1 MRLVLVTETFPPEVN
16 GVAHTL
22 ERWVVA
28 FESRGHAV
36 RVIRPRQALESWAA
50 DRTLSLPLPFYPELR
65 LGLAGRENIAL
76 FLSQFGADLVH
87 IATEGPLGWAAL
99 LAGKRLGLPVATS
112 FHTNFDHYSDH
123 YRLGFLKPIVWRY
136 LRWFHNQAAV
146 TLVPSEGTR
155 RRLLQAQFRRVEIWS
170 RGVDCRAFHPSK
182 RDVLLRE
189 SLGLKPE
196 DVLLL
201 YVGRLAPEKNLTVLV
216 SAFQAARQPFAL
228 QSRQLCLAMVGSG
241 PMACWLKQQNTRGV
255 LFAGLQRGESLA
267 RWYASA
273 DLFVFPSRSETFGN
287 VVMEAMASGLPVVAF
302 DSPGVNEQV
311 VHGSTGLILEGD
323 AELPE
328 AIRLLSGDPGVRAL
342 LGRNARRSAE
352 KRAWEPIFDSLEQRY
367 ELLIRRHRTKTGEK
381 AA

>member
-22 ERWVVA
+22 QRWVEA
-28 FESRGHAV
+28 FEGRGHAV
-36 RVIRPRQALESWAA
+36 RVIRPRQALESRAA

-65 LGLAGRENIAL
+65 FGLASRENIAML
-76 FLSQFGADLVH
+76 LSRFGADLVH
-87 IATEGPLGWAAL
+87 VATEGPLGWAAL
-99 LAGKRLGLPVATS
+99 LTGKKLGLPVATS

-123 YRLGFLKPIVWRY
+123 YRIGFLKPIVWRY

-155 RRLLQAQFRRVEIWS
+155 RRLLTARFRRVEIWT
-170 RGVDCRAFHPSK
+170 RGVDCLTFHPAK
-182 RDVLLRE
+182 RDILLRQ
-189 SLGLKPE
+189 SLGLKPD

-201 YVGRLAPEKNLTVLV
+201 YVGRLAPEKNLAVLA
-216 SAFQAARQPFAL
+216 SAFQVAREQLAG
-228 QSRQLCLAMVGSG
+228 QGRQLRLAMVGGG
-241 PMACWLKQQNTRGV
+241 PMARWLEQQNISG
-255 LFAGLQRGESLA
+255 LLLGGLQRGDSLA

-302 DSPGVNEQV
+302 NSPGVNEQV
-311 VHGSTGLILEGD
+311 VHRSNGLIVEMN
-323 AELPE
+323 AELAE
-328 AIRLLSGDPGVRAL
+328 AIRLLSDDPRVRAL
-342 LGRNARRSAE
+342 LGHNARRSAE
-352 KRAWEPIFDSLEQRY
+352 KRAWEPIFDFLEQRY
-367 ELLIRRHRTKTGEK
+367 KLLIRGHRIKMAEK

>member
-22 ERWVVA
+22 QRWVEA
-28 FESRGHAV
+28 FAGRGHAV
-36 RVIRPRQALESWAA
+36 RVIRPRQALESSAA

-65 LGLAGRENIAL
+65 FGLAGRQNIAL

-99 LAGKRLGLPVATS
+99 LAGKGLRLPVATS
-112 FHTNFDHYSDH
+112 FHTNFDHYADH
-123 YRLGFLKPIVWRY
+123 YRLGFLKPIVRRY

-155 RRLLQAQFRRVEIWS
+155 RRLLTAQFRRVEIWS
-170 RGVDCRAFHPSK
+170 RGVDCRVFHPSK
-182 RDVLLRE
+182 RDILLRQ
-189 SLGLKPE
+189 SLGLKAD

-201 YVGRLAPEKNLTVLV
+201 YVGRLAPEKNLAVLV
-216 SAFQAARQPFAL
+216 SAFQAAQQQLAG
-228 QSRQLCLAMVGSG
+228 QGRQLRLAMVGSG
-241 PMACWLKQQNTRGV
+241 PMVRWLKQQNTPGV
-255 LFAGLQRGESLA
+255 LLAGLQRGESLA
-267 RWYASA
+267 HWYASA

-311 VHGSTGLILEGD
+311 VHAGSGLILERD
-323 AELPE
+323 AELPQ
-328 AIRLLSGDPGVRAL
+328 AIRLLSDDPGARAL

-367 ELLIRRHRTKTGEK
+367 QLLIHHHRTKM